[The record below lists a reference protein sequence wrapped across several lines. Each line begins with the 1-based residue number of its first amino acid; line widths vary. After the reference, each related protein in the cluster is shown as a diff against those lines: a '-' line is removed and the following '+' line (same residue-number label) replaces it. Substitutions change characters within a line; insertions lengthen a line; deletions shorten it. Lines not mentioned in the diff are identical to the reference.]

1 MLNFLNSFLI
11 IFASTKINSEDKMKF
26 KLIPIALLIM
36 TLSIV
41 NVSAQWNL
49 EYQVNNFDAN
59 RVASWVPFKK
69 LGDKWEYRFYILD
82 TNKFEIYNNHYGGGV
97 QYTYNFT
104 AEEKAAGN
112 LLYSVGTDLTGDKI
126 VEFYVLA
133 YHGTTDIRQSVKI
146 FDIIS
151 KVIVFSLNEPNYSFT
166 APTIYDIDNDG
177 ILEAVFA
184 RYAYPYTGAYG
195 YVVYNTGVST
205 SIGGSIENLKFD
217 LKQNYPNPFNPQTNI
232 EFTLDKSAAAKLEI
246 FNSNGEKIDN
256 LLDSNL
262 PAGKH
267 NIIWKGEN
275 SSGRK
280 LASGVY
286 FYRLTVNGV
295 DQNKKMILLK

>member
-1 MLNFLNSFLI
+1 MKLKLILFVFIAI
-11 IFASTKINSEDKMKF
+11 IFYSQV
-26 KLIPIALLIM
+26 
-36 TLSIV
+36 SI
-41 NVSAQWNL
+41 AQWNQ
-49 EYQVNNFDAN
+49 EFQINNFDSS
-59 RVASWVPFKK
+59 RVAGWVPLKK
-69 LGDKWEYRFYILD
+69 LSDKWEYRFYILD
-82 TNKFEIYNNHYGGGV
+82 TNKFEIYNSHYGGTV
-97 QYTYNFT
+97 QYSYNFT

-112 LLYSVGTDLTGDKI
+112 LLYSVGADLTGDNI

-133 YHGTTDIRQSVKI
+133 YYGTTTIRQSVKI
-146 FDIIS
+146 LNITS
-151 KVIVFSLNEPNYSFT
+151 KVTVFSLNEPNYSFA

-184 RYAYPYTGAYG
+184 RYAYPYSGAYG

-205 SIGGSIENLKFD
+205 SVGGSIENFKFD

-232 EFTLDKSAAAKLEI
+232 EFTLDRSAATKLEI
-246 FNSNGEKIDN
+246 FNSNGEMTDK
-256 LLDSNL
+256 LLDTNL

-267 NIIWKGEN
+267 SIIWRGEN
-275 SSGRK
+275 SSGNK

>member
-1 MLNFLNSFLI
+1 MKLRFVSVLI
-11 IFASTKINSEDKMKF
+11 
-26 KLIPIALLIM
+26 LIVVITIPNAFG
-36 TLSIV
+36 
-41 NVSAQWNL
+41 QWNQ
-49 EYQVNNFDAN
+49 EFQINNFDSN
-59 RVASWVPFKK
+59 RVAGWLPLKK

-82 TNKFEIYNNHYGGGV
+82 TNKFEIYNSHYGGTV
-97 QYTYNFT
+97 QYSYNFT

-112 LLYSVGTDLTGDKI
+112 LLYSVGADLTGDNI

-133 YHGTTDIRQSVKI
+133 YHGTTTIRQSVKI
-146 FDIIS
+146 LNVAS
-151 KVIVFSLNEPNYSFT
+151 KVTVFTLNEPNFSFS

-205 SIGGSIENLKFD
+205 SVGGSIESLKFD
-217 LKQNYPNPFNPQTNI
+217 LKQNYPNPFNPLTNI
-232 EFTLDKSAAAKLEI
+232 EFTLDRSAVTKLEI
-246 FNSNGEKIDN
+246 FNSNGEQIEK

-267 NIIWKGEN
+267 NIVWNGEN
-275 SSGRK
+275 LSGRK

-286 FYRLTVNGV
+286 FYKISVN
-295 DQNKKMILLK
+295 DFEQTKKMIFLK

>member
-11 IFASTKINSEDKMKF
+11 IFAPTKINSEDKMKF

-49 EYQVNNFDAN
+49 EYQVNNFDVN
-59 RVASWVPFKK
+59 RVAGWVPIKK

-112 LLYSVGTDLTGDKI
+112 LLYSVGTDLTGDNI

-205 SIGGSIENLKFD
+205 AVGGSIENLKFD

-232 EFTLDKSAAAKLEI
+232 EFTLDKSATAKLEI
-246 FNSNGEKIDN
+246 YNSNGEKIDN

-267 NIIWKGEN
+267 NIIWRGEN
-275 SSGRK
+275 SSGNK

>member
-1 MLNFLNSFLI
+1 MKLRFISVLI
-11 IFASTKINSEDKMKF
+11 
-26 KLIPIALLIM
+26 LIVVITIPNAFG
-36 TLSIV
+36 
-41 NVSAQWNL
+41 QWNQ
-49 EYQVNNFDAN
+49 EFQINNFDSS
-59 RVASWVPFKK
+59 RVAGWLPLKK

-112 LLYSVGTDLTGDKI
+112 LLYSVGTDLTGDNI

-166 APTIYDIDNDG
+166 APVIYDIDNDG

-184 RYAYPYTGAYG
+184 RYIYPYTGAYG

-232 EFTLDKSAAAKLEI
+232 EFTLDSSAAAKLEI
-246 FNSNGEKIDN
+246 FDSNGEKIDK

-267 NIIWKGEN
+267 NIIWRGEN
-275 SSGRK
+275 SSGNK